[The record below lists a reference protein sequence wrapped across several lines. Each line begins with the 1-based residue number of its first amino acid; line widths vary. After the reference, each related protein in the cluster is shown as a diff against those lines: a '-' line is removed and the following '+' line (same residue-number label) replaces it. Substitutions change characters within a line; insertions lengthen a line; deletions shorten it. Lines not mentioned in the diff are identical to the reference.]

1 MVETGV
7 VKTVTFAAMHFSIAF
22 AVAYL
27 LTGSL
32 VVGGAVALVEPA
44 INTLAFYF
52 HERLWKVWDRRK
64 LQDRKLRKLQD
75 SRKLQQALV

>member
-1 MVETGV
+1 M
-7 VKTVTFAAMHFSIAF
+7 VKTATFAVMHFCIAF
-22 AVAYL
+22 SVVYL

-52 HERLWKVWDRRK
+52 HERAWNLLDKRK
-64 LQDRKLRKLQD
+64 MRLSQLP
-75 SRKLQQALV
+75 A